1 MSGPTRT
8 CLVCLLT
15 VPLRSNEPLLTSLTV
30 AGAQIF
36 EDSKSISSYSYDSA
50 KRELISYDTPNIVK
64 QKAQYVI
71 DQGLAGT
78 MFWELSTD
86 KVGADSLVAAAKSA
100 IGGLDTTQNHIK

>member
-1 MSGPTRT
+1 MYVFPLSPY
-8 CLVCLLT
+8 LV
-15 VPLRSNEPLLTSLTV
+15 RRLTSLAV